1 MLTYLDRAKDD
12 YAANRQLRDAMRLKR
27 KASKAL
33 ELSNTGIVNRLYS
46 NLTCRINGEQNFW
59 DLEDFCLICFFAE
72 IMSRSCLQGSN
83 VRLLP
88 ENKEDIRTAALL
100 R

>member
-1 MLTYLDRAKDD
+1 MLTHLDRAKDD

-33 ELSNTGIVNRLYS
+33 ELSNTGIVNRLYKNS
-46 NLTCRINGEQNFW
+46 RCFLSFFV
-59 DLEDFCLICFFAE
+59 DFCLICIFLE

-88 ENKEDIRTAALL
+88 EHNEDIRTAALL